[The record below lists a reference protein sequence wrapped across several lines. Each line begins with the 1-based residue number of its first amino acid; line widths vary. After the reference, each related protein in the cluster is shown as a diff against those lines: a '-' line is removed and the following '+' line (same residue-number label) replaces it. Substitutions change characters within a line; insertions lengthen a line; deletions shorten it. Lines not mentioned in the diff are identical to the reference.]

1 MSIWTQR
8 TMDAAE
14 VNAVTLKLPSPS
26 GPIAHGRGL
35 GRRRNNSTS
44 ATSQPSPQNF
54 MLWACWTRT
63 QRQGWTA
70 SFTGHQQWLSEIDI
84 ENDEAFEEHPTE
96 ESSSVN
102 LLLKDSLTEGDDH
115 NEATQNAENEELE
128 KKNSELENN
137 PDSLQTN
144 SIDKPRRKKKK
155 KKSRNNA
162 SDTQGRATDDID
174 SILQEIQEPNGFHF
188 QTRSLNAD
196 TKPLLYV
203 EHRNLNPET
212 ELKRYFG
219 ARAVL
224 GEQRLRQRHRT
235 LHRSTWLT
243 TPKHDWPRYT
253 KTGISM
259 QLLETKGG
267 TQHFTFEHS
276 RDYQQAQFKFLDAV
290 NSMDPN
296 NILALL
302 HVNPHHIDSL
312 LQLSDICQM
321 QEDQEMARDLIEK
334 ALYCFES
341 AFHPA
346 FSLTSGNSRLDYRR
360 AENRSFFLA
369 LYKHMIFL
377 EKRGCPRTALE
388 FCKLIRSL
396 DPDRDPLCALL
407 MIDLLALRAREYGF
421 LIRLFEEWE
430 FHLNLSQLPNF
441 AFSVPL
447 AYYYHSQRENLSEN
461 ERTQKLE
468 QAKHLI
474 QKALIV
480 FPSVLMPLLD
490 KCGVQADQAVLSHN
504 FFGFEVQT
512 RQPSALK
519 QLVALFVGRN
529 WMLWKDAG
537 IMTWLEENVKEV
549 LRRVDAKDPLVQE
562 SETKRRIRY
571 QNVPRNIYRHIIL
584 SEIKEAIATL
594 PPEVTAQPVMGY
606 DPLPPLDG
614 IITYTRPERENQAAD
629 GNTLSLFFRSLLPN
643 FNLQEEG
650 RQQVEGEGAE
660 VQHELNQGV
669 NRLMAAMRD
678 MLANIRFQEPP
689 QEEHQDGDGEWD

>member
-1 MSIWTQR
+1 MSSRSLRKLRGERVQEPLSLPVERGEEDEELPLEHVPLRKQR
-8 TMDAAE
+8 RKKRQKAAAGE
-14 VNAVTLKLPSPS
+14 LYRA
-26 GPIAHGRGL
+26 
-35 GRRRNNSTS
+35 
-44 ATSQPSPQNF
+44 
-54 MLWACWTRT
+54 
-63 QRQGWTA
+63 
-70 SFTGHQQWLSEIDI
+70 LSEIDV

-96 ESSSVN
+96 EPNNIN
-102 LLLKDSLTEGDDH
+102 LTLKDSVTEEEDQT
-115 NEATQNAENEELE
+115 EATQNAENEELE
-128 KKNSELENN
+128 KKNDELENQL
-137 PDSLQTN
+137 DTLQE
-144 SIDKPRRKKKK
+144 S
-155 KKSRNNA
+155 
-162 SDTQGRATDDID
+162 ATDDID
-174 SILQEIQEPNGFHF
+174 SILQEIQGPNGFHY
-188 QTRSLNAD
+188 QTRSLSAEAR
-196 TKPLLYV
+196 PLLYV

-224 GEQRLRQRHRT
+224 GEQRLRQRHRQ

-243 TPKHDWPRYT
+243 TPKDGWPRYT

-267 TQHFTFEHS
+267 AQYFTFEHS

-302 HVNPHHIDSL
+302 HANPHHIDSL
-312 LQLSDICQM
+312 LQLSDICRM

-341 AFHPA
+341 AFHPT

-369 LYKHMIFL
+369 LYKHMVFL

-396 DPDRDPLCALL
+396 DPERDPLCALL
-407 MIDLLALRAREYGF
+407 MIDLLALRAREYAF
-421 LIRLFEEWE
+421 LIRLHEEWE

-447 AYYYHSQRENLSEN
+447 AYYHLSQREDLSDIEC
-461 ERTQKLE
+461 TQKLE
-468 QAKHLI
+468 RAKHLI

-490 KCGVQADQAVLSHN
+490 KCGVQADQAVLSHK

-562 SETKRRIRY
+562 SENKRRIRY

-614 IITYTRPERENQAAD
+614 IITYTRPERVNQAAD
-629 GNTLSLFFRSLLPN
+629 GNALSLFFRSLLPN
-643 FNLQEEG
+643 FNLQEDR

-689 QEEHQDGDGEWD
+689 QEEYQDGDGEWD

>member
-1 MSIWTQR
+1 MSSR
-8 TMDAAE
+8 S
-14 VNAVTLKLPSPS
+14 LRKL
-26 GPIAHGRGL
+26 RGERVQEPL
-35 GRRRNNSTS
+35 GHSAGQEEEEEEERPLEPAPLSKQRRNRKNR
-44 ATSQPSPQNF
+44 AAAGN
-54 MLWACWTRT
+54 LYR
-63 QRQGWTA
+63 
-70 SFTGHQQWLSEIDI
+70 LIDEVDA
-84 ENDEAFEEHPTE
+84 ENDASEEHPTE
-96 ESSSVN
+96 EADGIN
-102 LLLKDSLTEGDDH
+102 LRLKDSLTGEDDQT
-115 NEATQNAENEELE
+115 EATQNIENEELE
-128 KKNSELENN
+128 KKNEELENES
-137 PDSLQTN
+137 DILQSN
-144 SIDKPRRKKKK
+144 SSNKPKRKKKK
-155 KKSRNNA
+155 KKNRNNTPA
-162 SDTQGRATDDID
+162 DAQEGATVDID
-174 SILQEIQEPNGFHF
+174 SILQEIEGANGFHY
-188 QTRSLNAD
+188 QTHSLSAE
-196 TKPLLYV
+196 TRPLLYV

-224 GEQRLRQRHRT
+224 GEQRSKQRHRP

-243 TPKHDWPRYT
+243 TPKDTWPRYT

-267 TQHFTFEHS
+267 AQYFIFEHS

-290 NSMDPN
+290 DSMDPN

-302 HVNPHHIDSL
+302 RVNPHHIDSL
-312 LQLSDICQM
+312 LQLSDICRM

-341 AFHPA
+341 AFHPV
-346 FSLTSGNSRLDYRR
+346 FSLTNGNSRLDYRR

-388 FCKLIRSL
+388 FCKLIRCL
-396 DPDRDPLCALL
+396 DPERDPLCALL
-407 MIDLLALRAREYGF
+407 IIDLLALRAREYAF
-421 LIRLFEEWE
+421 LIRLYEEWE

-441 AFSVPL
+441 GFSVPL
-447 AYYYHSQRENLSEN
+447 AYYHLSQREDLSDT
-461 ERTQKLE
+461 ERTQKQE
-468 QAKHLI
+468 RAKHLI
-474 QKALIV
+474 QNALIV

-490 KCGVQADQAVLSHN
+490 QCGVQADQAVLSHK
-504 FFGFEVQT
+504 FFGFEVQL

-519 QLVALFVGRN
+519 QLVALFIGRN
-529 WMLWKDAG
+529 WMLWKEARV
-537 IMTWLEENVKEV
+537 MTWLEENVKEV

-562 SETKRRIRY
+562 SENKRKIRY

-614 IITYTRPERENQAAD
+614 IVTYTRPERVSQAAD
-629 GNTLSLFFRSLLPN
+629 GSTLSLFFRSLLPN
-643 FNLQEEG
+643 FNLQEDR
-650 RQQVEGEGAE
+650 RQHVEGEGAE

-689 QEEHQDGDGEWD
+689 QEDYQDGDGDGEWD

>member
-1 MSIWTQR
+1 MS
-8 TMDAAE
+8 
-14 VNAVTLKLPSPS
+14 S
-26 GPIAHGRGL
+26 RGL
-35 GRRRNNSTS
+35 RKLRGERVQEPLAHPAGQEEEEERPLEPASTRKQRRNKKNK
-44 ATSQPSPQNF
+44 AAAGN
-54 MLWACWTRT
+54 LYR
-63 QRQGWTA
+63 
-70 SFTGHQQWLSEIDI
+70 LISEPDA
-84 ENDEAFEEHPTE
+84 ENDAVNEENPTE
-96 ESSSVN
+96 EPDGIS
-102 LLLKDSLTEGDDH
+102 LRLKDPLTGEDDQ
-115 NEATQNAENEELE
+115 TQAIQNIENEELE
-128 KKNSELENN
+128 KKNEELENES
-137 PDSLQTN
+137 DILQTN
-144 SIDKPRRKKKK
+144 SNNKPKRKKKRK
-155 KKSRNNA
+155 KIRTNSPA
-162 SDTQGRATDDID
+162 DFQEGATDDID
-174 SILQEIQEPNGFHF
+174 SILQEIDGSNGFQYHAHAV
-188 QTRSLNAD
+188 SAD
-196 TKPLLYV
+196 TRPLLYV

-224 GEQRLRQRHRT
+224 GEQRSKQRHRS
-235 LHRSTWLT
+235 LHRSMWLT
-243 TPKHDWPRYT
+243 TPKDTWPRYT

-267 TQHFTFEHS
+267 AQYFSFEHN

-290 NSMDPN
+290 DSMDPN

-302 HVNPHHIDSL
+302 RVNPHHIDSL
-312 LQLSDICQM
+312 LQLSDICRM

-341 AFHPA
+341 AFHPV

-360 AENRSFFLA
+360 TENRSFFLA

-396 DPDRDPLCALL
+396 DPETDPLCALL
-407 MIDLLALRAREYGF
+407 IMDFLALRAREYAF
-421 LIRLFEEWE
+421 LIRLYEEWE

-447 AYYYHSQRENLSEN
+447 AYYHLSQQEDVSDT
-461 ERTQKLE
+461 ERTQKQE
-468 QAKHLI
+468 RAKRLI
-474 QKALIV
+474 QNALIV

-490 KCGVQADQAVLSHN
+490 LCGVQADQAVLSHS
-504 FFGFEVQT
+504 FFGFEVQI

-519 QLVALFVGRN
+519 QLVELFIGRN
-529 WMLWKDAG
+529 WMLWKEARV
-537 IMTWLEENVKEV
+537 MSWLEENVKEV

-562 SETKRRIRY
+562 SENKRRIRY

-594 PPEVTAQPVMGY
+594 PPEITAQPVMGY

-614 IITYTRPERENQAAD
+614 IVTYSRPERVTQAAD
-629 GNTLSLFFRSLLPN
+629 GSTLSLFFRSLLPN
-643 FNLQEEG
+643 FNLQED
-650 RQQVEGEGAE
+650 RRPNMEGEGAE

-689 QEEHQDGDGEWD
+689 QEEYQDGDGDGDGEWD

>member
-1 MSIWTQR
+1 MSSRSLRKLRGERVQEPLCLPVERGEEEEELPLEHTPLRKQR
-8 TMDAAE
+8 RKKKQKAA
-14 VNAVTLKLPSPS
+14 AGDLYR
-26 GPIAHGRGL
+26 A
-35 GRRRNNSTS
+35 
-44 ATSQPSPQNF
+44 
-54 MLWACWTRT
+54 
-63 QRQGWTA
+63 
-70 SFTGHQQWLSEIDI
+70 LSEIDI
-84 ENDEAFEEHPTE
+84 EKDEAFEEHSTE
-96 ESSSVN
+96 EPNKIN
-102 LLLKDSLTEGDDH
+102 LTLEDTLPEVDDQT
-115 NEATQNAENEELE
+115 EATEENKELD
-128 KKNSELENN
+128 KKTDQLENKLDASQ
-137 PDSLQTN
+137 PN
-144 SIDKPRRKKKK
+144 SNNKPKRKKKK
-155 KKSRNNA
+155 KKSRNNGPNPQESA
-162 SDTQGRATDDID
+162 ADDID
-174 SILQEIQEPNGFHF
+174 SILQEIQGPNSFHY
-188 QTRSLNAD
+188 QTRSLSAE
-196 TKPLLYV
+196 TRPLLCV

-224 GEQRLRQRHRT
+224 GEQRLRQRHRQ

-243 TPKHDWPRYT
+243 TQKDGWPRFV

-267 TQHFTFEHS
+267 AQYFTFEHS
-276 RDYQQAQFKFLDAV
+276 RDYQQTQFKFLDAV

-296 NILALL
+296 NILVLL
-302 HVNPHHIDSL
+302 QVNPHHIDSL

-321 QEDQEMARDLIEK
+321 QEDHEMARDLIEK

-341 AFHPA
+341 AFHPS

-396 DPDRDPLCALL
+396 DPERDPLCALL
-407 MIDLLALRAREYGF
+407 MIDVLALRAREYAF
-421 LIRLFEEWE
+421 LIRLYEEWE

-441 AFSVPL
+441 AFSIPL
-447 AYYYHSQRENLSEN
+447 AYYHLSQQEDLSEV
-461 ERTQKLE
+461 ESAQKLE
-468 QAKHLI
+468 RANHLI

-480 FPSVLMPLLD
+480 FPSVLMPLLE
-490 KCGVQADQAVLSHN
+490 KCSVQADQAVLAHS

-519 QLVALFVGRN
+519 QLVTLFVGRN

-537 IMTWLEENVKEV
+537 IIAWLEESVKEV

-562 SETKRRIRY
+562 SENKRRIRY

-614 IITYTRPERENQAAD
+614 IITYTRPERVNQATD
-629 GNTLSLFFRSLLPN
+629 ENTLSLFFRSLLPN
-643 FNLQEEG
+643 FNLQEDR

-678 MLANIRFQEPP
+678 LLANIRFQEPP